1 MEEMFMKKLIAI
13 ATLLI
18 GTTFGGFA
26 PSVALAEPQTYK
38 FDPSHTEVIFSYQ
51 HLGMSRA
58 FGQFKKVTGN
68 VKMDKV
74 APAKSS
80 VDVAIDVN
88 SIDTG
93 VKEFDKHLRGKDFFN
108 SAKFPQI
115 KFKST
120 KVQKVSGKKFKVA
133 GNLTIKGKTKPVVLD
148 MTYIIDQPHPLGK
161 FNPQYKDVHVAAFSA
176 RTSVKR
182 SDFGMGLFV
191 PMTGDK
197 VDIIIE
203 TEMFRQ

>member
-1 MEEMFMKKLIAI
+1 MKKLLAI

-18 GTTFGGFA
+18 GTTFGGLA
-26 PSVALAEPQTYK
+26 PSVALAEPQTYT

-58 FGQFKKVTGN
+58 FGQFKKITGN
-68 VKMDKV
+68 VIMDKA
-74 APAKSS
+74 APATSS
-80 VDVAIDVN
+80 VDVTIDVN
-88 SIDTG
+88 SVDTG
-93 VKEFDKHLRGKDFFN
+93 VKVFDKHLRSKDFFN
-108 SAKFPQI
+108 SAQFPSI

-161 FNPQYKDVHVAAFSA
+161 FNPQYKDVYVAAFSA
-176 RTSVKR
+176 RASVKR

-197 VDIIIE
+197 VDVIIE
-203 TEMFRQ
+203 TEMFRK